1 MGNQAKVAVVVD
13 STAYIPE
20 ELVKQYNLHVIPLH
34 VNWAGQSLRD
44 NVDITPNEF
53 YKKLVEAKE
62 MPTTSQPSAGE
73 FFDFYSELAK
83 TADHI
88 ISLHISS
95 ELSGTVASAHAAAKL
110 MEDFPIEIVDS
121 YSTSMGLGYMALAA
135 AQALEQGADYKE
147 AANAARA
154 IIPHMHVVFAVD
166 TLEFLHRG
174 GRIGGAQRFFGS
186 MLSIKPL
193 LQLENGR
200 IEALEKV
207 RTKRKAVQRLLE
219 IGIER
224 STNASKVYAAVAHA
238 ASPAE
243 AESLAAQ
250 VEDQLHPAAL
260 HVVELSPVIGTH
272 TGPGA
277 LGLAWYIEP

>member
-13 STAYIPE
+13 STAYIPA

-73 FFDFYSELAK
+73 FFDFYSELAE

-219 IGIER
+219 IGLER
-224 STNASKVYAAVAHA
+224 SANASKVYAAVAHA

-250 VEDQLHPAAL
+250 VEDQLHPTAL